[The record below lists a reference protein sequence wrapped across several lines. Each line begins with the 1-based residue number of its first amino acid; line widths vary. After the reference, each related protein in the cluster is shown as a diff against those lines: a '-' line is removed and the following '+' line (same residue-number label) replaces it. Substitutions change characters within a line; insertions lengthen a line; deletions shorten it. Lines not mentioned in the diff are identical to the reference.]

1 MSYSN
6 IKVCCRIRP
15 YASKEPKE
23 SFLSYDGNSVV
34 VDRQDQRDSFTFDN
48 VFPENSTQEEV
59 FNTAAIPVVDD
70 MLAGYNC
77 TLFVY
82 GQSGSG
88 KTFSMAGAPENPGL
102 TPRIVEKIFNHIY
115 TSDDDCEFT
124 VSISYIEIYL
134 EKIRDLLNPIEENL
148 PLRERPR
155 SGSELHRSDGG
166 GEGFY
171 IDKVTEEYAS
181 CYEDVIS
188 LFNLGNGNRS
198 VGETKMN
205 QKSSRSHSVFFLTLS
220 QTHQTEKITSK
231 LVLVDLAGSE
241 KVSKTGASGLLLKQA
256 THTNQSL
263 TSLGIVIRA
272 LIDKSS
278 HIPYRNS
285 KLTRLLADS
294 LGGNSKTCLI
304 VTCSPSSYNL
314 DETIST
320 LRFGT
325 DVKTVKNKPHVNVE
339 KKEMDEELI
348 QARKRIKEL
357 ESSVGDNRELERLT
371 LEIDNL
377 RSELE
382 VKNVEI
388 EILTKTLEDERRV
401 LAEKETRAD
410 VRRASFTW
418 SLVDDVKESG
428 PSKQYYQRLLE
439 SRQEMINILEIAL
452 RSTEENLK
460 AHRND
465 YDRLR
470 RQNEELRNTQI
481 TKSSPRKIITV
492 KRFRR

>member
-1 MSYSN
+1 
-6 IKVCCRIRP
+6 
-15 YASKEPKE
+15 
-23 SFLSYDGNSVV
+23 V
-34 VDRQDQRDSFTFDN
+34 VDNRDSFTFDN

-134 EKIRDLLNPIEENL
+134 EKIRDLLNPVEENL
-148 PLRERPR
+148 PLRE
-155 SGSELHRSDGG
+155 S
-166 GEGFY
+166 GEGFF
-171 IDKVTEEYAS
+171 IDKVTEEYES

-188 LFNLGNGNRS
+188 LFDVGNGNRS

-256 THTNQSL
+256 QHTNQSL

-325 DVKTVKNKPHVNVE
+325 DVKTVKNKPQVNVE
-339 KKEMDEELI
+339 KKEMNGELI
-348 QARKRIKEL
+348 QAQKRIKEL
-357 ESSVGDNRELERLT
+357 ESSVGDNKELERLT

-382 VKNVEI
+382 AKNVEI
-388 EILTKTLEDERRV
+388 EILTKTLENERRV

-428 PSKQYYQRLLE
+428 PSRQYYQRLLE

-452 RSTEENLK
+452 RNAEEILK

-470 RQNEELRNTQI
+470 RQNEELRSKGN
-481 TKSSPRKIITV
+481 SPRKVIPV
-492 KRFRR
+492 KRLKRF